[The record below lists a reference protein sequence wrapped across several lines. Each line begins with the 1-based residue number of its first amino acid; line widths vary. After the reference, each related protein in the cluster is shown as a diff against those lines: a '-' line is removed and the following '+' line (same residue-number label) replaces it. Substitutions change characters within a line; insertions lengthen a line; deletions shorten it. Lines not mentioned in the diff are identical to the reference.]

1 MGGEGKSGD
10 DLDMKFRGVRQ
21 EFFDVFLGIISSVF
35 LRVFVVRM
43 VGVWWRRITERADS
57 GQLREFFTLK
67 PPALVVV
74 EMKVEFVEFVVA
86 HPAEK

>member
-10 DLDMKFRGVRQ
+10 DLDMKPSGVRQ
-21 EFFDVFLGIISSVF
+21 QFFDVVLGIISSVF
-35 LRVFVVRM
+35 LRVFVVWV
-43 VGVWWRRITERADS
+43 VGVWGCRITERADS
-57 GQLREFFTLK
+57 GQLGELFTFE